1 MVRRQQS
8 DPHRAARV
16 RLLATEV
23 DKRLD
28 AALRRSAGF
37 DTKAGFILTASGLVA
52 GSSAVTAS
60 VSTVPA
66 LASIP
71 ISLALLGIGAA
82 MWALWTRSI
91 DVPDARKIVDDF
103 VDQPV
108 APERLEDVLLEVRT
122 KEVEARENHNT
133 SRAKA
138 VTVGF
143 VMLAAAVSALL
154 IFVLVAR
161 QVAPV
166 GELNGTPTPTP
177 AAIE

>member
-1 MVRRQQS
+1 M
-8 DPHRAARV
+8 